1 MMSELERLT
10 AQKPA
15 PQGDLRP
22 WDSKIANAG
31 AYIEDKAMMPNLGK
45 VIQTAGLGSFEGI
58 KPDQLVRAGTD
69 VAMMAPQV
77 GLTART
83 VGTAAKALPAL
94 YQGLKQGSQ
103 AALPAVIA
111 AAPALGAAAVE
122 GTSLTAALTGNH
134 ELADLSNMARAGQRG
149 LQSLTARR
157 DLDVGRQ
164 GVQNKELF
172 GNERDQLAAAMRMA
186 RRGEQDMEMIR
197 QKTGWSPVP
206 NKEGAKTQ
214 WAMEIP
220 DDQAR
225 IVTNAPDGLLSNQL
239 RHPQL
244 FDHYPEAAFIK
255 RSANPDLDQARG
267 WASADGQRMQ
277 YNPLHPEMM
286 TERDQRGNVV
296 HELQHWIQQKE
307 GWPRGGNPKSPN
319 VQDMANSRMEDM
331 FASGH
336 LKYDMP
342 VTDLMKVQDK
352 LAKDAYYNL
361 AGEAQAR
368 SAAKRLDMTPAQRRA
383 ANPMTSSYDRN
394 KDELVY

>member
-1 MMSELERLT
+1 MMTQNERLM
-10 AQKPA
+10 APKPA

-58 KPDQLVRAGTD
+58 KPDQLVRAGTE
-69 VAMMAPQV
+69 VAMLAPQV
-77 GLTART
+77 GVTARSI
-83 VGTAAKALPAL
+83 GTAAQALPAL
-94 YQGLKQGSQ
+94 YQGIKAGSQ

-111 AAPALGAAAVE
+111 AAPKLGAAAVE

-164 GVQNKELF
+164 GVQNKEMF
-172 GNERDQLAAAMRMA
+172 GDERDRLAAAMRMA

-197 QKTGWSPVP
+197 QKTGWSPIP

-220 DDQAR
+220 DDQAK
-225 IVTNAPDGLLSNQL
+225 VVFNAPDGLLAGQL
-239 RHPQL
+239 NHPKL
-244 FDHYPEAAFIK
+244 YDHYPEAAFIE
-255 RSANPDLDQARG
+255 RTANPNLGQARG
-267 WASADGQRMQ
+267 WASGDGQRMQ
-277 YNPLHPEMM
+277 YNPMHPGMM
-286 TERDQRGNVV
+286 TDRDQRGNVV
-296 HELQHWIQQKE
+296 HELQHWIQRKE
-307 GWPRGGNPKSPN
+307 GWPKGGSPMSPN
-319 VQDMANSRMEDM
+319 VQDAANSRMEDM

-368 SAAKRLDMTPAQRRA
+368 SAATRLMMTPEQRRA

-394 KDELVY
+394 KDELVF